1 MNKIVKNKNFLE
13 IYINKEIPYKFDINT
28 GVLYGIKGLPLKNS
42 PKGLNVV
49 LEQNSKSS
57 NVVNYIWYKHYS
69 DGVSYAQ
76 FKDYTDEL
84 KLFDKLDSINYK
96 VGYISFLSQR
106 DIDFLN
112 KHFKRFVNW
121 LKGRPEH
128 TNSISTFID
137 EIKLEV
143 FLKEMNLQ
151 IDEHFTEEMANWC
164 CRVNFNKEQMRW
176 VVYYLIRGLWDFY
189 KNEEFYLERKLHQYF
204 YYVKE
209 NNSKCEKGDFIKN
222 YVKEKRIYELNK
234 EKIDKQKLY
243 TNQMNKKEM
252 LSFEY
257 ENLEVV
263 IPTTFE
269 EFKEEAEQQSNCV
282 ARLYLPKVIDGD
294 LNIVFIRKKEELN
307 KSYITCEIRNGVIY
321 QYLTRFNQAP
331 HEENAIKFKVLYQ
344 EYLNKKWE

>member
-13 IYINKEIPYKFDINT
+13 IYINKETPYKFDINT
-28 GVLYGIKGLPLKNS
+28 GILYGIKGQPLKNS

-57 NVVNYIWYKHYS
+57 NVINYIYYKHFAY
-69 DGVSYAQ
+69 GVSYAQ
-76 FKDYTDEL
+76 FKDYIDEL
-84 KLFDKLDSINYK
+84 KLFDRLDSINYK
-96 VGYISFLSQR
+96 VEYISFLNQR

-112 KHFKRFVNW
+112 KYFKRFVNW
-121 LKGRPEH
+121 LKDRPEH
-128 TNSISTFID
+128 NNSINAFID
-137 EIKLEV
+137 EIKVEV
-143 FLKEMNLQ
+143 FLEEMNLQ
-151 IDEHFTEEMANWC
+151 IDEHFTQEMANWC
-164 CRVNFNKEQMRW
+164 CEVNFNKEQMRW
-176 VVYYLIRGLWDFY
+176 VVYYLVRGLWDFHE
-189 KNEEFYLERKLHQYF
+189 NEEYNLERKLRKYF
-204 YYVKE
+204 HYVKE

-257 ENLEVV
+257 EDLEVV

-294 LNIVFIRKKEELN
+294 LNIVFIRKKEEIN
-307 KSYITCEIRNGVIY
+307 KSYITCEIRNGKIY

-331 HEENAIKFKVLYQ
+331 HDENATKFKRLYQ
-344 EYLNKKWE
+344 EYLNENWE

>member
-13 IYINKEIPYKFDINT
+13 IYINKETPYKFDINT
-28 GVLYGIKGLPLKNS
+28 GVLYGIKGQPLKNS

-57 NVVNYIWYKHYS
+57 NVINYIWYKHYS
-69 DGVSYAQ
+69 YGVPYAQ

-84 KLFDKLDSINYK
+84 KLFDRLDSINYK
-96 VGYISFLSQR
+96 VEYISFLSER
-106 DIDFLN
+106 DIEFLG

-121 LKGRPEH
+121 LKDRPEH
-128 TNSISTFID
+128 NNGISTFID
-137 EIKLEV
+137 EVKLEV
-143 FLKEMNLQ
+143 FLEKMNLQ
-151 IDEHFTEEMANWC
+151 IDEHFTREMANWC

-176 VVYYLIRGLWDFY
+176 VVYYLIRGLWELY
-189 KNEEFYLERKLHQYF
+189 ENEEYYLERKLQQYF
-204 YYVKE
+204 HYVKE

-222 YVKEKRIYELNK
+222 YVKEKRTYELNN

-243 TNQMNKKEM
+243 ENQMNKKEM

-263 IPTTFE
+263 IPTSFE
-269 EFKEEAEQQSNCV
+269 EFKKEAEQQSNCV

-321 QYLTRFNQAP
+321 QYLTRFNQTP
-331 HEENAIKFKVLYQ
+331 HDDNAIKFKSLYQ
-344 EYLNKKWE
+344 EYLNENWE

>member
-1 MNKIVKNKNFLE
+1 MNKIIKNKNFLE

-28 GVLYGIKGLPLKNS
+28 GILYGIKGLTLKKS

-69 DGVSYAQ
+69 YGVSYAQ
-76 FKDYTDEL
+76 FKDYIDEL
-84 KLFDKLDSINYK
+84 KLFDRLDSINYK
-96 VGYISFLSQR
+96 VEYISFLSQR
-106 DIDFLN
+106 DIEFLN

-121 LKGRPEH
+121 LKDRPEH
-128 TNSISTFID
+128 NNSINAFID
-137 EIKLEV
+137 EIKVEV
-143 FLKEMNLQ
+143 FLEEMNLQ
-151 IDEHFTEEMANWC
+151 VDEHFTQRMAEWC
-164 CRVNFNKEQMRW
+164 CRANFNKEEMRW
-176 VVYYLIRGLWDFY
+176 VFYYLVRGLWEFYENEDFY
-189 KNEEFYLERKLHQYF
+189 LQRKLQQYF

-222 YVKEKRIYELNK
+222 YLKEKRTYELNK

-243 TNQMNKKEM
+243 ENQMNKKEM

-263 IPTTFE
+263 IPTSFE
-269 EFKEEAEQQSNCV
+269 EFKKEAEQQSNCV
-282 ARLYLPKVIDGD
+282 ARLYLPKVINGD
-294 LNIVFIRKKEELN
+294 LNIVFIRKKEELD
-307 KSYITCEIRNGVIY
+307 KSYITCEIQNGQIY

-331 HEENAIKFKVLYQ
+331 RDENAIKFKNLYQ
-344 EYLNKKWE
+344 KYLDENWE